1 MKNILFLFTL
11 ISFHLFSQTENPAE
25 GTYTEQDKVM
35 TITDGAKD
43 VLEGYPDASLFDNAA
58 IDYYNK
64 ATNIIYSDANLAAEY
79 YLKAIKIEPKFVQ
92 AIDNLGKVYRILEK
106 YDLAEKYY
114 KKSIEIFPN
123 GSTAHQNLAVVYD
136 RQGRYN
142 EEVEEYKKVIKINSQ
157 DPEGYFG
164 LAKTYLYR
172 TNEIDLALKNALKA
186 LELYKKNPP
195 NYIGDGYQL
204 VGLIYYYSG
213 DETNAKKYIQIAKE
227 KHIENDLED
236 AFTVHESILTKL
248 SIK

>member
-58 IDYYNK
+58 IEYYNK

>member
-1 MKNILFLFTL
+1 MKNILLLF
-11 ISFHLFSQTENPAE
+11 ILFSLEITSQTKNPAK
-25 GTYTEQDKVM
+25 GTYTVQDEVM
-35 TITDGAKD
+35 SITDGAKD

-123 GSTAHQNLAVVYD
+123 GSTSHQNLAVVYD

-142 EEVEEYKKVIKINSQ
+142 KEVDEYKKVIEINSK

-172 TNEIDLALKNALKA
+172 TSEIDLALKNALKA

-213 DETNAKKYIQIAKE
+213 DEINAKKYIQIAKE

-236 AFTVHESILTKL
+236 AFTVDESILTKL

>member
-172 TNEIDLALKNALKA
+172 TNEINLALKNALKA
-186 LELYKKNPP
+186 LQLYKKNPP

>member
-25 GTYTEQDKVM
+25 GTYTEQDKIM
-35 TITDGAKD
+35 SITDGAKD

-114 KKSIEIFPN
+114 KKSIEMFPN
-123 GSTAHQNLAVVYD
+123 GSTAHQNLAIVYD

-172 TNEIDLALKNALKA
+172 TSEIDLALKNALKA

-213 DETNAKKYIQIAKE
+213 DEINAKKYIQIAKE
-227 KHIENDLED
+227 KYIENDLED

>member
-1 MKNILFLFTL
+1 M
-11 ISFHLFSQTENPAE
+11 
-25 GTYTEQDKVM
+25 
-35 TITDGAKD
+35 
-43 VLEGYPDASLFDNAA
+43 
-58 IDYYNK
+58 
-64 ATNIIYSDANLAAEY
+64 
-79 YLKAIKIEPKFVQ
+79 KAIKIEPKFVQ

>member
-1 MKNILFLFTL
+1 MKNILLLFILLSIETT
-11 ISFHLFSQTENPAE
+11 SQTENPAE
-25 GTYTEQDKVM
+25 GTYTTQDKIM
-35 TITDGAKD
+35 SITDEVKD
-43 VLEGYPDASLFDNAA
+43 VLEGYPDASLFDDAA

-64 ATNIIYSDANLAAEY
+64 ATNIIYTDANLAAEY

-123 GSTAHQNLAVVYD
+123 GSTAHQNLAVVYE
-136 RQGRYN
+136 RQKKYK
-142 EEVEEYKKVIKINSQ
+142 EELEEYKKVIKINSQ

-164 LAKTYLYR
+164 LAQAYFYNN
-172 TNEIDLALKNALKA
+172 NEIDLALKNALKA

-213 DETNAKKYIQIAKE
+213 DEINAKKYIQIAKE
-227 KHIENDLED
+227 KHIENDLEN
-236 AFTVHESILTKL
+236 AFTVPESILTKL
-248 SIK
+248 SIE

>member
-58 IDYYNK
+58 IEYYNK

-172 TNEIDLALKNALKA
+172 TNEINLALKNALKA
-186 LELYKKNPP
+186 LQLYKKNPP